1 MEKALNR
8 PDVISSQN
16 NSLKPEALALG
27 TTIAPNSRL
36 DNRFQIVEQLGSG
49 AQATVFSAIDELLDV
64 KVALKVIEG
73 GASDPV
79 KMQTIRNEVNIARQ
93 LQHPNIIRVHDVFSD
108 GDTAFFTMA
117 FIEGTELVAEVWASA
132 QSGS

>member
-8 PDVISSQN
+8 PDVFSSQN
-16 NSLKPEALALG
+16 NSLKTEALALG
-27 TTIAPNSRL
+27 ASVTPNSRL
-36 DNRFQIVEQLGSG
+36 ANRFRILERLGSG
-49 AQATVFSAIDELLDV
+49 AQAAVYSALDELLDV

-93 LQHPNIIRVHDVFSD
+93 LQHPNIVSLLN
-108 GDTAFFTMA
+108 
-117 FIEGTELVAEVWASA
+117 FID
-132 QSGS
+132 